1 MVDEQLWELSHGNPI
16 AMLDMI
22 DLARYKELAKDEA
35 FIGKMDEVYTKF
47 NKYMSLKGK
56 LPALRSLTSVWSTD
70 WTLRLKSIPEVW
82 GILAGDYL
90 KEAQRYECKDD
101 RNGFSFT
108 NTVYFTQQLSG
119 QGDQV
124 AVYDPQD
131 FSKTPVN
138 PRSSTG
144 DGKWLTTSVAFP
156 EKNHKGKDMACR
168 CVRRVE
174 LYLLDSDI
182 DENLP
187 EDRGVIPISFTAA
200 IGRTV

>member
-90 KEAQRYECKDD
+90 KEASDMNVRMTAM
-101 RNGFSFT
+101 GFLYKYG
-108 NTVYFTQQLSG
+108 YFTQQLSG

-124 AVYDPQD
+124 AVMIRRIFPRLRQP
-131 FSKTPVN
+131 PVLD
-138 PRSSTG
+138 G

-156 EKNHKGKDMACR
+156 
-168 CVRRVE
+168 
-174 LYLLDSDI
+174 
-182 DENLP
+182 
-187 EDRGVIPISFTAA
+187 
-200 IGRTV
+200 GRTIKARIWRVDVETRGTLPARFRYR